1 MANRTAE
8 VLFGGGLMLCILD
21 YAHVDDCFVT
31 ARNSGLDRIQV
42 ISIDQKAREAR
53 HVGYIRE
60 NIARRKAAELKE
72 LGL

>member
-1 MANRTAE
+1 
-8 VLFGGGLMLCILD
+8 MLCILD

-31 ARNSGLDRIQV
+31 ARNSRLDRIQV

>member
-1 MANRTAE
+1 MAVQTAE

-42 ISIDQKAREAR
+42 ISIDQKAREDR

>member
-1 MANRTAE
+1 
-8 VLFGGGLMLCILD
+8 MLCILD
-21 YAHVDDCFVT
+21 YAHVDDCVVT
-31 ARNSGLDRIQV
+31 ARKSGLDRILV
-42 ISIDQKAREAR
+42 IGIDQKEREAR

>member
-1 MANRTAE
+1 
-8 VLFGGGLMLCILD
+8 MLCILD

-31 ARNSGLDRIQV
+31 ARNSGLDRIRV